1 LPAGFRH
8 TLRLDP
14 NPERTFD
21 RLKPSV
27 RNKIRASDRSEV
39 TVVRAEQEDDITR
52 IFFDLHTKTRRR
64 LGVPVQPRRYFS
76 LLWRRIVEPGLG
88 FLLVARASDH
98 PVAAAVFLTWSGT
111 VVYKYGAS
119 DATFWRLR
127 PNNALLWHA
136 INWACLNGYSTFDF
150 GKTEPENTGLRDFKR
165 GWGTEEA
172 SLAYAVLGPARI
184 PASTAARAARL
195 MGPIIRHGPPFV
207 CRGLGRALYR
217 YAA

>member
-1 LPAGFRH
+1 
-8 TLRLDP
+8 
-14 NPERTFD
+14 
-21 RLKPSV
+21 
-27 RNKIRASDRSEV
+27 
-39 TVVRAEQEDDITR
+39 
-52 IFFDLHTKTRRR
+52 
-64 LGVPVQPRRYFS
+64 
-76 LLWRRIVEPGLG
+76 
-88 FLLVARASDH
+88 
-98 PVAAAVFLTWSGT
+98 VFLTWSGT